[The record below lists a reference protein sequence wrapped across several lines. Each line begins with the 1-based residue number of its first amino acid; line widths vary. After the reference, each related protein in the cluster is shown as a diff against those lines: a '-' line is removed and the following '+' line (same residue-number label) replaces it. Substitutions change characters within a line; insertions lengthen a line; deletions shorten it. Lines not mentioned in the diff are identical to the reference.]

1 MPDFKQCRSGPTA
14 PASGGTTTTTTIMA
28 TTTSNPDT
36 ASVYSFDAPKPKI
49 VFRLPGKGCA
59 TCGVSKPVEIAPVV
73 VKNESPVSMEHHLQG
88 VKARVG
94 PWMAFK
100 MLFRGYVSPVAQLK
114 AKHALATYDNPDY
127 DEPADHFTEVVSG
140 CPNQGEEA
148 IKPKRKPR
156 RDNTS
161 WWTVYS
167 LLAHAEFNRPSF
179 TRANEMV
186 VSTWIRKQM
195 AADGVTRV
203 DCAKVLGAATRMA
216 FVPTE
221 SDIFAAQ
228 MAQTPAFRKR
238 EGEANTKWWTA
249 WWDCRPR
256 GYESSQ

>member
-1 MPDFKQCRSGPTA
+1 
-14 PASGGTTTTTTIMA
+14 MA
-28 TTTSNPDT
+28 TTTDNSDT
-36 ASVYSFDAPKPKI
+36 ASILSFSPSVI
-49 VFRLPGKGCA
+49 VKLPSKSCA
-59 TCGVSKPVEIAPVV
+59 TCGVDKVQAVPVV
-73 VKNESPVSMEHHLQG
+73 VRSDVPVSMERH
-88 VKARVG
+88 VMEVRARVG

-100 MLFRGYVSPVAQLK
+100 MLFKGYVRPTAQLK
-114 AKHALATYDNPDY
+114 AKHALETYDNPDY
-127 DEPADHFTEVVSG
+127 DEPADHFTDVVSG

-148 IKPKRKPR
+148 ITPKRKPR

-238 EGEANTKWWTA
+238 EGEANTRWWTA